1 MELKK
6 YLESKKLSY
15 RQFAKIAGI
24 DHTTLC
30 HFITGRTKAISL
42 NTALKIIKASGGRI
56 SIESLTHNK

>member
-30 HFITGRTKAISL
+30 HFITGRTKALSIA
-42 NTALKIIKASGGRI
+42 TALKIVKASGNKI
-56 SIESLTHNK
+56 SIESLSHSK